1 MNIFTFS
8 VFNTSPF
15 NKTLIYRNFHILII
29 FLHYIKNNRTQNTTG
44 RNRDIIYVQLQYLLC
59 HFAVIQ
65 TLNFNM
71 KSKAINLQHTFIE
84 SCPPS
89 ENTTTGTIFPD
100 Y

>member
-29 FLHYIKNNRTQNTTG
+29 FLHYIKNNRTQNTAG
-44 RNRDIIYVQLQYLLC
+44 RNRDTCTTSISFMSY
-59 HFAVIQ
+59 FAVIQ

-84 SCPPS
+84 KCPPS

>member
-1 MNIFTFS
+1 M
-8 VFNTSPF
+8 
-15 NKTLIYRNFHILII
+15 H
-29 FLHYIKNNRTQNTTG
+29 
-44 RNRDIIYVQLQYLLC
+44 VQLQSLLC

-84 SCPPS
+84 KCPPS